1 MHEIAEYP
9 DGLDSLVGMSNFK
22 KNGARPQ
29 PHTNWS
35 VMAPFCRDTGI
46 NLVRPGQRRADPS
59 KTTMG
64 SSHVYER
71 RPYVPHWVID

>member
-9 DGLDSLVGMSNFK
+9 DGLNSLVGMSNFV
-22 KNGARPQ
+22 KNGARTQ

-35 VMAPFCRDTGI
+35 VTALFCRAAAV
-46 NLVRPGQRRADPS
+46 NLVRPGQRPPDSS

-71 RPYVPHWVID
+71 RPYVARWVID